1 MPVPFSPVPIIPVPI
16 IVALW
21 RGNLDKVLETVNPFP
36 EGISHPARRQF
47 RPSRPTGRPRAVPPP
62 SSRSAAPAFLP
73 PSPLPPAA
81 AIPCVWTAHW
91 RQMRRAGLPR
101 PGPRP
106 DPPGTSTVLGAVQA
120 APECPW
126 VRFASRSAWAR
137 MVPSQALADLAKPF
151 AKVNLSRNI
160 LILVSNK
167 KCPDLDAC
175 LEPPICHI
183 GRHPDSPETR
193 HA

>member
-1 MPVPFSPVPIIPVPI
+1 MPVPFSPVPFSPVPVSPVPI

-36 EGISHPARRQF
+36 EGISHRARRQF

-62 SSRSAAPAFLP
+62 PSRSAAPAFLP

-81 AIPCVWTAHW
+81 AIPCVWTARW

-106 DPPGTSTVLGAVQA
+106 DPP
-120 APECPW
+120 APRLSSA
-126 VRFASRSAWAR
+126 RFRRHQNARGSGLRPAQPGPGRSPVKRWR
-137 MVPSQALADLAKPF
+137 IWP
-151 AKVNLSRNI
+151 NLSLR
-160 LILVSNK
+160 LICLV
-167 KCPDLDAC
+167 
-175 LEPPICHI
+175 
-183 GRHPDSPETR
+183 TY
-193 HA
+193 